1 MKDTRLYIADKLV
14 DLDSESIITM
24 NYALEETNNPTIIK
38 NSFSKSISL
47 PATENNNALFGHI
60 YELSRET
67 ILDSEK
73 MTGIYF
79 NTLKRTPFQLFIEGE
94 LVESGYIQLTNITTT
109 NGVPRYT
116 IQAYGGLGDF
126 LYNLMYDENGE
137 KRTLASL
144 TFGVDGHS
152 GEAKDEL
159 DFNIT
164 KEVVNEAWAHL
175 PRSDRNGRNEI
186 ITFVPAYNGVSKD
199 FDSAHALI
207 NYAGLSN
214 ANLPTSYAKDGKTYA
229 PINGYGLLE
238 LPRSIDE
245 AEARD
250 MRSYLQRPAIS
261 VKALFDACCKSA
273 NNGGYN
279 VTLDPTFFNEDNALY
294 HDAYITLPMLS
305 NDTESSVS
313 AESIDVMAD
322 YVGGTV
328 NRFMREIVVGE
339 FNLSALPTNA
349 NIKVNIP
356 LSVYVEDI
364 RRNELHTSID
374 KYKYREFGQA
384 GDEVIGSYVYEQ
396 TLSSA
401 IVAQLLIYDA
411 NRNIIAA
418 SNELALSDDGKFAR
432 SWAVYRK
439 LDIADRGIA
448 NIKGYFKRKGDAL
461 AFTSQEENTIFPIEV
476 SCLKGDNK
484 SISVV
489 LRVQRAYKAD
499 YADISTDASTL
510 FSSKDAYI
518 DNPQFGVTIADFV
531 VRENM
536 LVVSSTNASKEV
548 STANLPSIASGAKV
562 TKDILLGA
570 TESPADYMLSYMKLF
585 GLRIIK
591 DVTSK
596 SVEITSH
603 YFNGTITDLS
613 DRIDR
618 GQAMNVTP
626 NIFDKKFIRLALE
639 QPDTYL
645 STKYRNT
652 HKLDYGQKRVDTGF
666 TFNNDTEEVYDGN
679 VFTSAVP
686 CLATSKYFNTYKNAS
701 GMEVFNVIADN
712 PKLVLATG
720 SEANG
725 YTTYGEELISSKFVD
740 PAKSVAFNGNKGY
753 DIMPRMCYFTMA
765 EDVRE
770 SVDIANNL
778 VVFNRNVTLT
788 NSGGEA
794 VSYWLT
800 DDIPEMITLAGQNC
814 YLLTVSE
821 DNMLAD
827 KIAIK
832 RNTLPLF
839 LSVRLSSDNVVLDSL
854 DFAKGK
860 EHYIP
865 GINYPDGVSLYDK
878 YWSSLYADRMHVD
891 TRNVSCYVDLSGLT
905 INGDMLRGFYYFD
918 NNYWLLNKVE
928 DYDPT
933 TDRLTK
939 CEFIKVR
946 NISAYY
952 TPVEAEAVAIEEN
965 EEKI

>member
-60 YELSRET
+60 YDLSRET

-79 NTLKRTPFQLFIEGE
+79 NTLKRTPFKLFIEGE

-126 LYNLMYDENGE
+126 LYNLMYDEEGE

-144 TFGVDGHS
+144 SFGVEGHT

-159 DFNIT
+159 DFIIS
-164 KEVVNEAWAHL
+164 KEVVNEAWEHL
-175 PRSDRNGRNEI
+175 PRSERNSRNEV

-207 NYAGLSN
+207 NYTGLSN
-214 ANLPTSYAKDGKTYA
+214 ANLPASYTKDSKTYT

-250 MRSYLQRPAIS
+250 MRSYLQRPALS
-261 VKALFDACCKSA
+261 VRSLIEACAKPE
-273 NNGGYN
+273 NNGGYS
-279 VTLDPTFFNEDNALY
+279 VKLDPTFFKEENTLY
-294 HDAYITLPMLS
+294 HDAYITLPMLG

-313 AESIDVMAD
+313 VESINVLPD

-328 NRFMREIVVGE
+328 NRFMREIVIGE
-339 FNLSALPTNA
+339 FNVSALPTNA

-356 LSVYVEDI
+356 LSVQIEDI
-364 RRNELHTSID
+364 SRNELHTSID
-374 KYKYREFGQA
+374 EYKYREFGQV
-384 GDEVIGSYVYEQ
+384 GDEVLGNYVYEQ

-439 LDIADRGIA
+439 LNIADRGIT

-461 AFTSQEENTIFPIEV
+461 AFTSQDDNTIFPIEV
-476 SCLKGDNK
+476 SCLRGENK
-484 SISVV
+484 SISVM
-489 LRVQRAYKAD
+489 LRVQRAFKGD
-499 YADISTDASTL
+499 YADISTDASAL

-518 DNPQFGVTIADFV
+518 DNPQWGVTIADFV

-536 LVVSSTNASKEV
+536 LVASSTNASKEI
-548 STANLPSIASGAKV
+548 STTNLPSISSGAKV

-570 TESPADYMLSYMKLF
+570 TESPADYLLSYMKLF

-591 DVTSK
+591 DVASK

-686 CLATSKYFNTYKNAS
+686 CLAVSKYFNTYKNAS
-701 GMEVFNVIADN
+701 GVELFNVLADN
-712 PKLVLATG
+712 PKLTLATG
-720 SEANG
+720 NVASGFN
-725 YTTYGEELISSKFVD
+725 TYGEDIISTKFID
-740 PAKSVAFNGNKGY
+740 PAKTISFNATKGY
-753 DIMPRMCYFTMA
+753 DLMPRMCYFTMA

-770 SVDIANNL
+770 GVDIANNL

-788 NSGGEA
+788 NSGSEA

-800 DDIPEMITLAGQNC
+800 DDIPEMMYLNGQNC
-814 YLLTVSE
+814 YLLTMSE
-821 DNMLAD
+821 DNALTE

-832 RNTLPLF
+832 RSTLPLF
-839 LSVRLSSDNVVLDSL
+839 LSVRLSSDSVVLDSL

-891 TRNVSCYVDLSGLT
+891 TRKVSCYVDLSELT

-939 CEFIKVR
+939 CEFIKVQNR
-946 NISAYY
+946 GAYY
-952 TPVEAEAVAIEEN
+952 TPEEAIAVEEN
-965 EEKI
+965 EEHI